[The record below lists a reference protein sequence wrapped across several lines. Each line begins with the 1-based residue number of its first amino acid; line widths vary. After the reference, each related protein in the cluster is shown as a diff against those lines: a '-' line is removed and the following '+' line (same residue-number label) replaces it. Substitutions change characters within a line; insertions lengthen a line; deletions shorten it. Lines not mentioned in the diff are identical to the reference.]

1 MRRLRNPVSL
11 AVAWRVL
18 ATLLL
23 AFTYF
28 AFRVELFSDEAE
40 EHFHDAPSGVALNS
54 PSVSWETYDKDNAPQ
69 AFTVE
74 VLTSFELS
82 FEAPPEPEPV
92 RQDQL
97 PFQPVRDKSPPSPDV
112 VLSLDSTGRSAA

>member
-1 MRRLRNPVSL
+1 MRPFRNPVPPR
-11 AVAWRVL
+11 VAWR
-18 ATLLL
+18 LLVALGL

-40 EHFHDAPSGVALNS
+40 EHFRDLPCGVAYTTPTL
-54 PSVSWETYDKDNAPQ
+54 SWETFDKDNAPQ